1 MTLIDRRTFLRAAS
15 VLPWAGIRPAA
26 GAERPEPRAPE
37 ATPLK
42 LSCNLYSFNDL
53 LRDGTMSLEE
63 VLSFCSDLGF
73 AAVDPTGYYFP
84 DYPHVPTTAYAR
96 DIRQHAFGLGLSISG
111 TGVRNDFTVPDDQ
124 ERQAQVRHVQRW
136 IEAAARLGAPVLR
149 VFAGSGVP
157 DEHTREEVTT
167 WLVDSLQA
175 CADYG
180 QRHGVTVAVQN
191 HAEFL
196 ETAAQVE
203 TVLRRVDGLGL
214 ILDIGSL
221 GGPDPYD
228 EIEALA
234 PHAVSWQIKE
244 KVTMQGEKV
253 RTDLDR
259 IVSIVNDAGYRGYL
273 PLETLGPGDPR
284 EQVPRFLSAVRGA
297 LANH

>member
-1 MTLIDRRTFLRAAS
+1 
-15 VLPWAGIRPAA
+15 
-26 GAERPEPRAPE
+26 
-37 ATPLK
+37 
-42 LSCNLYSFNDL
+42 
-53 LRDGTMSLEE
+53 MSLEE

-73 AAVDPTGYYFP
+73 SAVDPTGYYFP
-84 DYPHVPTTAYAR
+84 DYPHVPTTAYS
-96 DIRQHAFGLGLSISG
+96 DHIREHAFRLGLSISG
-111 TGVRNDFTVPDDQ
+111 TGVRNDFTVPDDR
-124 ERQAQVRHVQRW
+124 ERRAQVRHVKRW
-136 IEAAARLGAPVLR
+136 VEAAARLGAPVLR

-157 DEHTREEVTT
+157 EGHTREEATA

-180 QRHGVTVAVQN
+180 RRHGVTVAVQN

-203 TVLRRVDGLGL
+203 TVLGRVDGLGL

-228 EIEALA
+228 EIATLA

-244 KVTMQGEKV
+244 EVTVQDEKV
-253 RTDLDR
+253 RTDLSR
-259 IVSIVNDAGYRGYL
+259 IVAIVNEAGYRGYL

-284 EQVPRFLSAVRGA
+284 EQVPRFLSAVRRA
-297 LANH
+297 LANG